1 MYVEWVNDGKL
12 FFFLF
17 FSAEGKQLIK
27 TATEWR
33 KPGVGKTHK
42 ISESRWEN
50 GEIAANTASSGDWRS
65 YTK

>member
-1 MYVEWVNDGKL
+1 MGERWKAV
-12 FFFLF
+12 FFLF

-50 GEIAANTASSGDWRS
+50 GEIAANTASSGDCRS